1 LPRKKMK
8 QIEKSTIE
16 AMQQAVEILMIF
28 HHMDEE
34 NMDDG
39 IVGLRDTINFL
50 VQEIEKYDPI
60 VQKLMK

>member
-1 LPRKKMK
+1 MPRKKMK

>member
-1 LPRKKMK
+1 MK

-50 VQEIEKYDPI
+50 VQEIERYDPI

>member
-1 LPRKKMK
+1 MK

-50 VQEIEKYDPI
+50 IQEIEKYDPI

>member
-1 LPRKKMK
+1 MK